1 MRNGALNVLG
11 VSATTPVPLAT
22 LVVPRRG
29 LHSAAMDTPDVFG
42 TCSLSLAQGLGSTV
56 QPRCLFQ
63 HFIPGEC
70 LRIWKLRFSCLLL
83 RDVRFLSDSARCALY
98 CCCVVGRSEFALL
111 VIVAPVLIRLRTTAL
126 VVAVRWSHRWCEHL
140 FTTNRANWK
149 DTRASGARRCLEFRY
164 RVAVMRCA
172 PLLAGE
178 VQLVLFR
185 QSKQIFDP

>member
-63 HFIPGEC
+63 HFIPVNASEFGSC
-70 LRIWKLRFSCLLL
+70 DLAAFCSAMFNSFGFCPLRFYRISLL
-83 RDVRFLSDSARCALY
+83 RGLSL
-98 CCCVVGRSEFALL
+98 
-111 VIVAPVLIRLRTTAL
+111 
-126 VVAVRWSHRWCEHL
+126 
-140 FTTNRANWK
+140 
-149 DTRASGARRCLEFRY
+149 
-164 RVAVMRCA
+164 
-172 PLLAGE
+172 
-178 VQLVLFR
+178 
-185 QSKQIFDP
+185 